1 MVIKAYV
8 YNRAMM
14 DAVLKYMERVSDTY
28 GYEISRVPGIEIGIV
43 DLNLD
48 KVEYP
53 ALVVI
58 DHQGEGQEHVYEN
71 SYAIIREVERC
82 DSGVEQL
89 NDDEA
94 VLMIV
99 DEMSDGSPLL
109 NLFFDVLV
117 KYIIG
122 NDIMGIRSE
131 RGVDGESILILTDIS
146 MYDHQ

>member
-8 YNRAMM
+8 YNRAML
-14 DAVLKYMERVSDTY
+14 DAVLKYMERTSDTY
-28 GYEISRVPGIEIGIV
+28 GYEMSCVPGIGIGIV
-43 DLNLD
+43 DLD
-48 KVEYP
+48 KVQYP

-58 DHQGEGQEHVYEN
+58 AYRGEGQDHVYEK

-82 DSGVEQL
+82 DSGVEKL

-109 NLFFDVLV
+109 DMFFDVLV